1 MRLTVN
7 LEPDLYAL
15 AVSLAKAE
23 DCSISAA
30 VNRLLRRSLAD
41 EARPGA
47 RPRRRNDFLVSKG
60 REPVT
65 ADTVART
72 EAGGRRRMTWLL
84 DGNVLVALVIDSH
97 VHHDRAHRWFATLA
111 QEPVRHLPAHGGNAV
126 AGPHAVGP
134 RTAARPRPGAR

>member
-30 VNRLLRRSLAD
+30 VNRLLRRSLVD

-72 EAGGRRRMTWLL
+72 EAG
-84 DGNVLVALVIDSH
+84 DDVA
-97 VHHDRAHRWFATLA
+97 
-111 QEPVRHLPAHGGNAV
+111 
-126 AGPHAVGP
+126 
-134 RTAARPRPGAR
+134 

>member
-72 EAGGRRRMTWLL
+72 EAR
-84 DGNVLVALVIDSH
+84 DDVA
-97 VHHDRAHRWFATLA
+97 
-111 QEPVRHLPAHGGNAV
+111 
-126 AGPHAVGP
+126 
-134 RTAARPRPGAR
+134 

>member
-1 MRLTVN
+1 MTGLIRASRSALGGGGGRWLDVDTTAPVHHTFRMRLTVN

-23 DCSISAA
+23 DCSISVA

-72 EAGGRRRMTWLL
+72 EAG
-84 DGNVLVALVIDSH
+84 DDVA
-97 VHHDRAHRWFATLA
+97 
-111 QEPVRHLPAHGGNAV
+111 
-126 AGPHAVGP
+126 
-134 RTAARPRPGAR
+134 